1 MAKRG
6 EESLIKVSTKAD
18 SQSHKYNMTR
28 RSRSFLMSNL
38 NEVQKKEGQGPGE
51 TATPALGVL

>member
-6 EESLIKVSTKAD
+6 EERLIKVSTKAD

-28 RSRSFLMSNL
+28 RSRSFLRSNL
-38 NEVQKKEGQGPGE
+38 NDVEKKEGRGPGE